1 VPFATVGGL
10 RICYELSGPEAAPL
24 LVFSNSLGTDLSMW
38 DSQAKTLAREFRILR
53 YDMRGQGK
61 SSVIPGDGSI
71 ERFGLDFIGLI
82 DTLKLKSVTFC
93 GLSMGGMI
101 GMWLGVNAPERLDA
115 LVLCNTAARIGT
127 NTTWNTR
134 VSTVRQGGM
143 QSVSSAVIERWFT
156 PKFRVVSSAIVN
168 RARTMLEASP
178 VEGYVACCAAIR
190 DMDQTNSISRIS
202 VRTLVVAGIEDAVTP
217 PKEGRFLVDHI
228 RGSEYLELEA
238 AHLSNVEQ
246 SDAFTSALRNFLQG
260 KGQSHG

>member
-1 VPFATVGGL
+1 VPFATVGEL
-10 RICYELSGPEAAPL
+10 RICYELTGPEAAPL

-38 DSQAKTLAREFRILR
+38 DSQATILAREFRILR

-71 ERFGLDFIGLI
+71 EQFGRDFIGLI
-82 DTLKLKSVTFC
+82 DALNLKRLTFC

-115 LVLCNTAARIGT
+115 LVLCNTAAKIGT
-127 NTTWNTR
+127 KATWNTR
-134 VSTVRQGGM
+134 ISTVRQGGM
-143 QSVSSAVIERWFT
+143 QSVSNALIERWFT
-156 PKFRVVSSAIVN
+156 PKFRVASSAIVN

-202 VRTLVVAGIEDAVTP
+202 ARTLVVAGSEDAVTP
-217 PKEGRFLVDHI
+217 PQEGRFLVGHI
-228 RGSEYLELEA
+228 RGSQYVELDA
-238 AHLSNVEQ
+238 SHLSNVEQ
-246 SDAFTSALRNFLQG
+246 SDAFTSALRDFVSS
-260 KGQSHG
+260 KEQSHG

>member
-1 VPFATVGGL
+1 VPFATVGEL
-10 RICYELSGPEAAPL
+10 RICYELTGPEAAPL

-38 DSQAKTLAREFRILR
+38 DSQATSLAHEFRILR

-61 SSVIPGDGSI
+61 SSLIRGDSSI
-71 ERFGLDFIGLI
+71 ERFGRDLIGLM
-82 DTLKLKSVTFC
+82 DAVNLKSVTFC

-115 LVLCNTAARIGT
+115 LVLCNTAAKIGT
-127 NTTWNTR
+127 KATWNTR
-134 VSTVRQGGM
+134 ISTVRQGGM
-143 QSVSSAVIERWFT
+143 QSVSNAVIERWFT
-156 PKFRVVSSAIVN
+156 PKFRVASSAIVN

-190 DMDQTNSISRIS
+190 DMDQTNSISRIP
-202 VRTLVVAGIEDAVTP
+202 VRTLVVAGGEDAVTP
-217 PKEGRFLVDHI
+217 PQEGRFLVDHI
-228 RGSEYLELEA
+228 RGSQYVELDA

-246 SDAFTSALRNFLQG
+246 SDAFTSALRDFLPS